1 MNQDE
6 ARSRLA
12 AASVARLATADA
24 SGRPHLVPMTFGVAV
39 WSGPD
44 VIFSAVDSKP
54 KTTRRLKRLANVAA
68 NPAASV
74 LVDHYD
80 SDWTQLWWVRADG
93 LARIV
98 ASGPEFEA
106 AVAALQEKYPQYRQ
120 APPAGPVLL
129 IEVSSWTSW
138 AANN

>member
-1 MNQDE
+1 VDE
-6 ARSRLA
+6 VEAKRRLA
-12 AASVARLATADA
+12 AAPVARLATADA
-24 SGRPHLVPMTFGVAV
+24 EGRPHLVPMTFGFAV
-39 WSGPD
+39 WDGVD
-44 VIFSAVDSKP
+44 IIFSAVDSKP
-54 KTTRRLKRLANVAA
+54 KTTRRLKRLANAAA

-106 AVAALQEKYPQYRQ
+106 AVAALQEKYPPYRQ

>member
-1 MNQDE
+1 VNQNE
-6 ARSRLA
+6 ARSRVA
-12 AASVARLATADA
+12 AASVARLATADGE
-24 SGRPHLVPMTFGVAV
+24 GRPHLVPMTFGVAV
-39 WSGPD
+39 WGGAP

-68 NPAASV
+68 NPAVSV

-106 AVAALQEKYPQYRQ
+106 AIAALQEKYPQYREV
-120 APPAGPVLL
+120 PPAGPIL
-129 IEVSSWTSW
+129 IIDVTGWTSW
-138 AANN
+138 SATS